1 MAHLIDTMA
10 YVGQTPW
17 HGLGNQLTLNQ
28 PIDTWLVEAGMNWTI
43 ESSDVLFNVSP
54 DGMHIRSQPDSKVL
68 YRSDNLSPLSVVSN
82 RYQIVQPYEIL
93 HFYKDLVSAGGFSL
107 ETAGVLKGGRK
118 LWALASTG
126 QETLLKGKDQVKAY
140 LLLATSCDGTLC
152 TTAQFTS
159 VRVVCNNTLQ
169 IAVGD
174 RTGAVK
180 VPHSAKFDPKAVKE
194 TLGIGISSWDSFIKN
209 IKELSKREV
218 SPQEA
223 DTFFRELLEEPAM
236 LEQGVSADLP
246 ESRLSGKGSGRIL
259 SNPRSI
265 ASAYTVPDVSAD
277 RHLTNNRPA
286 ILKGNTGKL
295 IRVEAMADMGNSSS
309 NTAAA
314 EKSSLALRQISSLYG
329 GAGRGSMLPSSR
341 QTAWGLMNAVT
352 EYVDHYRRARSQ
364 DYRLDSA
371 WFGQGALLKQ
381 KAMTQVQTL
390 LQ

>member
-17 HGLGNQLTLNQ
+17 HGLGNQLTVNQ
-28 PIDTWLVEAGMNWTI
+28 PINTWLVEAGMNWTI

-93 HFYKDLVSAGGFSL
+93 HFYKDLVSAGRFSL

-223 DTFFRELLEEPAM
+223 DAFFRELLEEPM
-236 LEQGVSADLP
+236 VP
-246 ESRLSGKGSGRIL
+246 ETLLSGKGSDRIL

-265 ASAYTVPDVSAD
+265 TGAYAVPDMSLNK
-277 RHLTNNRPA
+277 RLLNNGQD
-286 ILKGNTGKL
+286 ISKGKL
-295 IRVEAMADMGNSSS
+295 IRVEAMADVGNSIS
-309 NTAAA
+309 NNAAA

-329 GAGRGSMLPSSR
+329 GAGRGSALPSSR